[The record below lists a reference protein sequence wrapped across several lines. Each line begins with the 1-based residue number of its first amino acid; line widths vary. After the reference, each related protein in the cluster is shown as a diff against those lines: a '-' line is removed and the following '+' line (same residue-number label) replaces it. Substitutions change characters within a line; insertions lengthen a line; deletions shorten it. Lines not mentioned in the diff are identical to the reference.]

1 MTDIF
6 FMVLAIYLFV
16 INFAG
21 VIAVLLDKH
30 RARRGKW
37 RIPEKTLFLLAAL
50 GGTPGVYL
58 TMRAIRHK
66 TLHKRFMIGLPAI
79 FIAQMALAV
88 GALVLWLRA
97 VG

>member
-6 FMVLAIYLFV
+6 FTVLAIYLFV

-21 VIAVLLDKH
+21 VLAVLLDKH

-37 RIPEKTLFLLAAL
+37 RIPEKTLFLLAGL

-79 FIAQMALAV
+79 FIAQAALAV
-88 GALVLWLRA
+88 GAGVRWLRA
-97 VG
+97 AG